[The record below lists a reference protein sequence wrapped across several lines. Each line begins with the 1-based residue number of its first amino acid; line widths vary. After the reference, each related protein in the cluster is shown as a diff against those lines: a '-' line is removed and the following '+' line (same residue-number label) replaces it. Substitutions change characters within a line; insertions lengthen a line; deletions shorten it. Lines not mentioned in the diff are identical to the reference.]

1 MEEGGGEVWD
11 GERGGGEFCSVVPGE
26 QKSDMEGEGG
36 GVPPG
41 EIDLI
46 LLLLL

>member
-26 QKSDMEGEGG
+26 QKSDMEGEETRDF
-36 GVPPG
+36 PPG

-46 LLLLL
+46 LLL